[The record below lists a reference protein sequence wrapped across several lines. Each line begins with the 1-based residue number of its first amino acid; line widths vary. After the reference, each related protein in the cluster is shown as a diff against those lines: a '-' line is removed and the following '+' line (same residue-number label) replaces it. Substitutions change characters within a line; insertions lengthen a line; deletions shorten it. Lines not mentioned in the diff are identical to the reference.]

1 MTSAVISGADW
12 ASVIDLTDGLDV
24 VQIGCWE
31 GHDTAAIA
39 RFAARVVA
47 VGQNPE
53 VAHGGFPSPFAQWRV
68 ITQFYGVAGK
78 TLMLTDSPSV
88 CLAAFVP
95 DQFDVAV
102 LDLSAFPAA
111 GVYGLIPATAHIAQS
126 VIVIPVPLTGLDSDI
141 EQTRAMGRT
150 VRTLGGLWLIE
161 TPETEEKIESK
172 EGD

>member
-1 MTSAVISGADW
+1 MIPAADW
-12 ASVIDLTDGLDV
+12 ESIIELTDGLDV

-31 GHDTAAIA
+31 GHDTVAIA

-68 ITQFYGVAGK
+68 LTSFYGVAGK
-78 TLMLTDSPSV
+78 TLMLSDSPSV

-102 LDLSAFPAA
+102 LDLTAFPPA
-111 GVYGLIPATAHIAQS
+111 GVYGLISATARIAQS
-126 VIVIPVPLTGLDSDI
+126 VIVVPVSGPAVDVEMSQMYG
-141 EQTRAMGRT
+141 MGRT
-150 VRTLGGLWLIE
+150 VRALGGLWLIE
-161 TPETEEKIESK
+161 TIETEDKTESK
-172 EGD
+172 EED